1 MAGGIPFRRAL
12 LAALTAVAMGGATFA
27 VAAAVLATAPG
38 APAAQ
43 PAQSTPTVPPP
54 SYPNPRPVTG
64 SVGAHD
70 PAMVKRPTGG
80 YLLAVTG
87 PGITLKTSP
96 DRIAVA
102 NAGRVWPNG
111 APWTTPYTG
120 GDPNLWAPDLSYH
133 NGQYYLY
140 YSASRFG
147 SQNSAIFL
155 ATSPNGASGSWTHRG
170 LVISSSGTVNYNAID
185 PNLVIDEQGQWW
197 LTFGSFWT
205 GIKLIRLDNATG
217 LRSTT
222 DTTVRS
228 LAARPGSTAIEAP
241 FIFRHGGFYYLFV
254 SFDLCCR
261 GANSTYRVMVG
272 RSTSLSGPYTDRNG
286 TPMASGGGTQV
297 LARHDS
303 VIGPGHQAVL
313 GDTDGTVFVYHYYTA
328 SGAAR
333 LGINLLG
340 FDSAGWP
347 FVY

>member
-1 MAGGIPFRRAL
+1 MDGSRRGSAL
-12 LAALTAVAMGGATFA
+12 LAVITAVTVGATTFA
-27 VAAAVLATAPG
+27 VQAAGDVPL
-38 APAAQ
+38 AAQ

-54 SYPNPRPVTG
+54 SYPNPGVVTG
-64 SVGAHD
+64 STGAHD

-96 DRIAVA
+96 DRTAFA

-111 APWTTPYTG
+111 APWTTQYTG
-120 GDPNLWAPDLSYH
+120 GDPNLWAPDLTFH
-133 NGQYYLY
+133 NGLYYLY
-140 YSASRFG
+140 YSASSFG

-155 ATSPNGASGSWTHRG
+155 ATSPTGASGSWTNRG
-170 LVISSSGTVNYNAID
+170 LVISSSGSNNYNAID
-185 PNLVIDEQGQWW
+185 PNLVIDPQGQWW

-205 GIKLIRLDNATG
+205 GIRMIRLDSATG
-217 LRSTT
+217 LRSST
-222 DTTVRS
+222 DTAVRG

-261 GANSTYRVMVG
+261 GASSTYRIMVG
-272 RSTSLSGPYTDRNG
+272 RSTSLTGPYADRNG
-286 TPMASGGGTQV
+286 TPMTSGGGTQV

-313 GDTDGTVFVYHYYTA
+313 SDADGTVLVYHYYT
-328 SGAAR
+328 STGAAR

-340 FDSAGWP
+340 FDPAGWP

>member
-1 MAGGIPFRRAL
+1 MPSNRRFIELLSVATVAVVGGVMFM
-12 LAALTAVAMGGATFA
+12 V
-27 VAAAVLATAPG
+27 ATAAGG

-54 SYPNPRPVTG
+54 NYPNPGTVTG
-64 SVGAHD
+64 STGAHD

-87 PGITLKTSP
+87 PGITLKTSS
-96 DRIAVA
+96 DRIAFA

-111 APWTTPYTG
+111 APWTTPFTG
-120 GDPNLWAPDLSYH
+120 GDPNLWAPDLTFR

-140 YSASRFG
+140 YSASSFG

-155 ATSPNGASGSWTHRG
+155 ATSTTGASGSWTNRG
-170 LVISSSGTVNYNAID
+170 LVISSNGSNNYNAID
-185 PNLVIDEQGQWW
+185 PNLIVDQQGQWW
-197 LTFGSFWT
+197 LSFGSFWT
-205 GIKLIRLDNATG
+205 GIKMIRLDPATG
-217 LRSTT
+217 LRSTS
-222 DTTVRS
+222 DTGVRS
-228 LAARPGSTAIEAP
+228 LASRPGSTAIEAP
-241 FIFRHGGFYYLFV
+241 FIFRHGSFYYLFV

-261 GANSTYRVMVG
+261 GANSTYRIMVG
-272 RSTSLSGPYTDRNG
+272 RSTSLTGPYTDRNG
-286 TPMASGGGTQV
+286 TPMTSGGGTQV

-303 VIGPGHQAVL
+303 IIGPGHQAVL
-313 GDTDGTVFVYHYYTA
+313 SDVDGTVLVYHYYTS